1 MDYLCKKEKN
11 NNKKKTRKQTNN
23 PPSSVSPNKS
33 KTQFILFFSALKPY
47 GSRDRNRGKKWPQQ
61 SWETH
66 RICELLQTTSLVILL
81 LPQNPIDFHLFHS
94 CTDGQI
100 GIGATVVWNFPILT
114 EMVMLNGRLA
124 WIDFLFMVLTM
135 GTRRRLRQRHG
146 RKRNWKLKNPLVR
159 YFSHIRIS
167 RVSVYL
173 HLVLLLLR
181 CKHFIVCWTSLFIC
195 FMWI

>member
-1 MDYLCKKEKN
+1 MQKGKQIIIIKRQG
-11 NNKKKTRKQTNN
+11 NKPRTLLPLFHQTNPKPN
-23 PPSSVSPNKS
+23 LSSSSQLS
-33 KTQFILFFSALKPY
+33 KPK
-47 GSRDRNRGKKWPQQ
+47 GSRDRNRGEKWPPQ

-94 CTDGQI
+94 CKDGQI
-100 GIGATVVWNFPILT
+100 AIGATVVWNFPILAET
-114 EMVMLNGRLA
+114 MMLNGRLA

-167 RVSVYL
+167 RASVYL

-181 CKHFIVCWTSLFIC
+181 CKHFIGCWKSLFIC